1 MEEKDILQLAVS
13 NAVEASKKYD
23 SKKDIDE
30 VGLHPLY
37 EDSVD
42 MAEAISYHA
51 VKGVFPEELFKYRS
65 PNQTEAEAKYI
76 KENYKQHTL
85 PVYVDYRSTITRP
98 LADGNWNINYLEDS
112 KENKK
117 QDNGFKKYVES
128 ELPIYGSLENFIK
141 FILPDIKSIDANGF
155 ISIRPKDI
163 PLKEV
168 NDEFVVDADKLYEP
182 TIFYHKSESVINY
195 NHNFFYLFLT
205 KEKSL
210 VKVGEQKK
218 KEGLV
223 FELYTKDAVY
233 YIIQVGDKSKHKF
246 DIQLFY
252 QHNLGEIPVQQL
264 MGIPMIKDNQILW
277 QSPFLY
283 ATDLLDVV
291 ATNANWLQASINS
304 CVFPVK
310 VMYGQRCEFKDS
322 NGVLCLDGKLIGENG
337 QESKCPSCS
346 GSGLK
351 SRLSALGTLLISTD
365 TKFNEGEGKLTQ
377 APLQYVSPEV
387 HTLEFIRDKIAEDT
401 AKARQI
407 LHLQTSNSQVKG
419 TENMTA
425 TGMAIDNKSMYAFV
439 KPISDQMFMI
449 YEFCLKFIGKERYDN
464 SFKQPELNYP
474 KTFDFKSSEDYLV
487 DITNAMTNGLPP
499 SFIQSLLMSYLNSYF
514 GDGSNS
520 TEVFKIISSVDR
532 LWGMKQ
538 EEINIKMAKGTIAK
552 WEDILHSSILLFITE
567 AIEEDPQFLLKDLQS
582 QKDILEQ
589 KAKDKESEISSN
601 PVNDLLNQ
609 ITP

>member
-1 MEEKDILQLAVS
+1 MEEKDILQLAVN

-23 SKKDIDE
+23 EKKDIDE

-42 MAEAISYHA
+42 MAEAIEYHA

-85 PVYVDYRSTITRP
+85 PVYVDYRNTITR
-98 LADGNWNINYLEDS
+98 LFADGNWNINYLEDS
-112 KENKK
+112 EENKK
-117 QDNGFKKYVES
+117 SDNGFKKYVES
-128 ELPIYGSLENFIK
+128 KLPIYGSLENFIK

-163 PLKEV
+163 PLKQV
-168 NDEFVVDADKLYEP
+168 NEEFVVDADKLYEP
-182 TIFYHKSESVINY
+182 TVFYHKSESVINY

-205 KEKSL
+205 NEKSL

-337 QESKCPSCS
+337 QETKCPSCS

-351 SRLSALGTLLISTD
+351 SRLSPVGTLLLNPS
-365 TKFNEGEGKLTQ
+365 TKFENGEEKATQ
-377 APLQYVSPEV
+377 APLQYISPEV
-387 HTLEFIRDKIAEDT
+387 HTLEFIDNKIEKDT
-401 AKARQI
+401 QKARSI
-407 LHLQTSNSQVKG
+407 LHLRNKNSSTKTIGDV
-419 TENMTA
+419 TA
-425 TGMAIDNKSMYAFV
+425 TEIFDDEKGMIAFI

-449 YEFCLKFIGKERYDN
+449 YDFCLKFLGKQRYDKE
-464 SFKQPELNYP
+464 FKQPELSYP
-474 KTFDFKSSEDYLV
+474 KTFDFKSSEDYLI

-499 SFIQSLLMSYLNSYF
+499 SFIQLLLINYLNSYF
-514 GDGSNS
+514 ADGSKT
-520 TEVFKIISSVDR
+520 TEVFKIIASVDR

-538 EEINIKMAKGTIAK
+538 EEINIKMAKGTISK

-567 AIEEDPQFLLKDLQS
+567 AIDEDAEFLLKDLAI

-589 KAKDKESEISSN
+589 KAKEKESEISSN